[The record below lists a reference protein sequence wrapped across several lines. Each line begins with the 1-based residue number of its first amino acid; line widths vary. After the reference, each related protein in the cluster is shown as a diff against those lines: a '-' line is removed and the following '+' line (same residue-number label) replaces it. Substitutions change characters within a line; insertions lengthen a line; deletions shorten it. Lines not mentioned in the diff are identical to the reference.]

1 MYELIQI
8 KNNTYYIDS
17 PAKIGLYKLNE
28 TDVVLIDTGN
38 DKDAG
43 RKVLNK
49 TLKPLGWN
57 VKYIINTHSNAD
69 HIGGNEFV
77 QKRTECKVFSAGV
90 EKLFTEKPIMEPS
103 FLYGGY
109 PFKELRNKF
118 LMAVPS
124 KCSDFEDPEFPEGFE
139 IIPLPGHFFDMV
151 GVRTPDNVV
160 FLADCLFGENIV
172 KKYHIFF
179 IYDVREYLNTLDK
192 IKEMKADVFVPS
204 HAEVTED
211 ISLLAEINRNKIM
224 EIIEKIK
231 EICAEPIIFEDI
243 LQKVFQHFD
252 LVMDV
257 NQYVLVGSTI
267 RSYLSYLKDEGILT
281 FQISDSKLYW
291 KTV

>member
-1 MYELIQI
+1 
-8 KNNTYYIDS
+8 
-17 PAKIGLYKLNE
+17 
-28 TDVVLIDTGN
+28 
-38 DKDAG
+38 
-43 RKVLNK
+43 
-49 TLKPLGWN
+49 
-57 VKYIINTHSNAD
+57 
-69 HIGGNEFV
+69 
-77 QKRTECKVFSAGV
+77 
-90 EKLFTEKPIMEPS
+90 
-103 FLYGGY
+103 
-109 PFKELRNKF
+109 
-118 LMAVPS
+118 
-124 KCSDFEDPEFPEGFE
+124 
-139 IIPLPGHFFDMV
+139 MV

-192 IKEMKADVFVPS
+192 IKEMKADIFVPS

-211 ISLLAEINRNKIM
+211 ISPLAEINRNKIM